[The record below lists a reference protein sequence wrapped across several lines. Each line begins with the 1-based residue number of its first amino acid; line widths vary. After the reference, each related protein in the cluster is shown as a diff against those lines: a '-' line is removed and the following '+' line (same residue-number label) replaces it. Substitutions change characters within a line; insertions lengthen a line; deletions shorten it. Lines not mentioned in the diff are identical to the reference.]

1 MIAIIT
7 GDIVNSRQVDAKLWL
22 PLLEKALAKYAV
34 KKSGWEIYRGDS
46 FQLETSVEQTFE
58 AIIFIKTTIK
68 SIQGLDVRMATGIGN
83 KGYEADSLKKSN
95 GQAFV
100 FSGETFDALQKET
113 LKIKTPWKDL
123 DEQLN
128 IYLDLMAFIIH
139 NWNANVSSTVYYSL
153 DNRDLNQAELTHKT
167 GKKQSQISRELKKA
181 GYDYILKT
189 INYCQKTLIAK
200 CISSS

>member
-1 MIAIIT
+1 
-7 GDIVNSRQVDAKLWL
+7 
-22 PLLEKALAKYAV
+22 
-34 KKSGWEIYRGDS
+34 
-46 FQLETSVEQTFE
+46 
-58 AIIFIKTTIK
+58 TIK

-153 DNRDLNQAELTHKT
+153 DNKNLNQAELTHKT

-181 GYDYILKT
+181 GYDYILK
-189 INYCQKTLIAK
+189 
-200 CISSS
+200 